1 MKEKIQVNFGLAG
14 KVVTGRLGTATQ
26 LGQSTCRTAVKP
38 EICSVTLWLR
48 LLLLMIVLDSGA
60 RLPMVA

>member
-14 KVVTGRLGTATQ
+14 KVVSGRLGTATP

-38 EICSVTLWLR
+38 EICSVTL
-48 LLLLMIVLDSGA
+48 
-60 RLPMVA
+60 